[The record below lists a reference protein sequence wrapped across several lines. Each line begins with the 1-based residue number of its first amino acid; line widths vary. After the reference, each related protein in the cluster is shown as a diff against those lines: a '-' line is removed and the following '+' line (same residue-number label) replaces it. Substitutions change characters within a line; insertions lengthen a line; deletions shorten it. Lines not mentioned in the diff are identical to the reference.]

1 MTLNEGEVV
10 VQIDQVD
17 EGWWYG
23 MSEDGKR
30 QGLFPGK
37 MGVVFSLSRKGH
49 ALTTCS
55 LANYVQV
62 LEEEVS
68 TIVIDDDDQDANDCI

>member
-17 EGWWYG
+17 EGWWFG

-37 MGVVFSLSRKGH
+37 M
-49 ALTTCS
+49 ALEP
-55 LANYVQV
+55 LYQKRH
-62 LEEEVS
+62 LH
-68 TIVIDDDDQDANDCI
+68 

>member
-1 MTLNEGEVV
+1 MLYIVICSAVGWLLIDTLLGEENEMTLNEGEVV

-37 MGVVFSLSRKGH
+37 MALYSLYQKKDIH
-49 ALTTCS
+49 
-55 LANYVQV
+55 
-62 LEEEVS
+62 
-68 TIVIDDDDQDANDCI
+68 